1 MIKMDRNEYADRTL
15 RSTPLMRARY
25 FHMSLRRSACLLIVI
40 PLIVG
45 CASLDSHHGR
55 GPNTNLA
62 AVPEMKVAMRNAVR
76 QIVELT
82 PVTTTS

>member
-1 MIKMDRNEYADRTL
+1 MIVPAIY
-15 RSTPLMRARY
+15 
-25 FHMSLRRSACLLIVI
+25 
-40 PLIVG
+40 VG
-45 CASLDSHHGR
+45 NGIASLDSHHGR
-55 GPNTNLA
+55 GPNTNLT